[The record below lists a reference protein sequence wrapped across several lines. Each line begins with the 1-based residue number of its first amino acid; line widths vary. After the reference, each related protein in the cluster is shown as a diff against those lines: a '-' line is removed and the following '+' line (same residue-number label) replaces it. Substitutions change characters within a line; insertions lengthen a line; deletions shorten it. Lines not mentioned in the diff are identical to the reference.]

1 MRAYFQYDEEDDN
14 EDVVVVSVETFGDEA
29 DFLSVDFDNHVQ
41 DEEQPIDEYGS
52 NLEADSA
59 PTVEIVENAR
69 SKVMEGS
76 DHFDYDSG
84 IGEITL
90 C

>member
-1 MRAYFQYDEEDDN
+1 M
-14 EDVVVVSVETFGDEA
+14 
-29 DFLSVDFDNHVQ
+29 DFDNHVQ

-52 NLEADSA
+52 DLEADSA

-90 C
+90 